1 MGEKKV
7 TYMISLLKLSLSHVG
22 REEGLALGEGGK
34 GIS

>member
-1 MGEKKV
+1 M
-7 TYMISLLKLSLSHVG
+7 TYMISLLNLSPSQVG